1 MTSRDQILRC
11 ADAQSSLS
19 NSARVGTSYLTTLL
33 CEGWLPFVFA
43 TASALRELKCREGRS
58 PLTSDSIQDPPAF
71 NCSSSMPP
79 VDAPGASPAATQYA
93 LRPVAAAR
101 SPWRGQGRRLPAYSH
116 NPLTTGIAYSRMCV
130 STNFKGASW
139 MPYMDKSRLE
149 YPAMFTGSACPP
161 SLALWEQ
168 RVGGDGR
175 AHPATPLALAPA
187 GARARGGPEGQAC
200 LRL

>member
-1 MTSRDQILRC
+1 MPGTHAVSPAVPPVNTAWGRGGLAGRK
-11 ADAQSSLS
+11 
-19 NSARVGTSYLTTLL
+19 VGTSTSA
-33 CEGWLPFVFA
+33 GWCAHYIKHHLMVRPLYKTPFSGA
-43 TASALRELKCREGRS
+43 R
-58 PLTSDSIQDPPAF
+58 IDPPAF

-116 NPLTTGIAYSRMCV
+116 NPLTTGISYSRMCV